1 MFSNFTATLDSEM
14 KRLRS
19 LGFGSKKRQAEP
31 FTEEEEELLWSTGQ
45 LGDHNPQALVDTMLY
60 MNGIYLH
67 YEVAKSIET
76 FVSNLHK

>member
-31 FTEEEEELLWSTGQ
+31 LTEEEEKQYYYGQ
-45 LGDHNPQALVDTMLY
+45 QGDHNPQALVDTMLY
-60 MNGIYLH
+60 MNGIYFAAIL
-67 YEVAKSIET
+67 VTITSLVTLAI
-76 FVSNLHK
+76 V